1 MDGNVPGQI
10 GKQRI
15 REAYFHTPKQIVA
28 KSSTL
33 RVGTEAQRISDTNN
47 DASLGVLVGPG

>member
-1 MDGNVPGQI
+1 MDGNVPDQI

-15 REAYFHTPKQIVA
+15 REAHLHMPKYIVA

-33 RVGTEAQRISDTNN
+33 QVGTDAQRISYTNN
-47 DASLGVLVGPG
+47 NASLGVLVGSG